1 MTIDEKYEHLKAA
14 LSAAGGAL
22 VAFSGGVDS
31 TFLAKVAFDVLGE
44 RALAVTIRSSIVPA
58 FELDEAGQIARS
70 IGIRH
75 RFIDARV
82 LDVEGFAENTPDRC
96 YICKR
101 ALLSMLVG
109 LAREEGLPGVVEG
122 SNVSDASDYRPGMKA
137 VEELGVG
144 SPLVEA
150 GLAKGE
156 IRDLSRR
163 LGLSTFDKPSN
174 ACLASRIPYGNR
186 VTAEKLRTVENAED
200 FLRQRGYRT
209 LRVRHHGRIARIEL
223 SPEETGRFLAEEDL
237 AEIARHIKGFGF
249 TYVTLDLEGYRTG
262 SLNEPL

>member
-1 MTIDEKYEHLKAA
+1 MLE
-14 LSAAGGAL
+14 
-22 VAFSGGVDS
+22 
-31 TFLAKVAFDVLGE
+31 
-44 RALAVTIRSSIVPA
+44 
-58 FELDEAGQIARS
+58 
-70 IGIRH
+70 
-75 RFIDARV
+75 
-82 LDVEGFAENTPDRC
+82 VEGFAENTPDRC

-101 ALLSMLVG
+101 ALLSILVDI
-109 LAREEGLPGVVEG
+109 ADEEGLPCVIEG
-122 SNVSDASDYRPGMKA
+122 SNASDVSDYRPGMRA
-137 VEELGVG
+137 VRELGVS
-144 SPLVEA
+144 SPLAEA
-150 GLAKGE
+150 DLAKGE

-174 ACLASRIPYGNR
+174 ACLASRIPYTDRITDG
-186 VTAEKLRTVENAED
+186 KLRTIENAED

-237 AEIARHIKGFGF
+237 PEIARHMKSFGF